1 MNTHDHGPHDDDM
14 PDSLRWSLRGLR
26 RDTLPEND
34 LWPAIAARLAVT
46 AQQAPMPA
54 SAPARPRTTPFHRRP
69 MLLATAASL
78 VVALGIGWQLRP
90 AATTASA
97 TADPTRQLV
106 VREAA
111 AMTIE
116 YDAALR
122 ELQAGRRPV
131 AGQPAL
137 NEIDRSAAQ
146 IRTALARDPDAHFLL
161 ERLHSLY
168 SQRLALTQRLAALS

>member
-1 MNTHDHGPHDDDM
+1 MSTHDHGPHDDDM

-26 RDTLPEND
+26 RDTMPEND

-46 AQQAPMPA
+46 AQQASTPA
-54 SAPARPRTTPFHRRP
+54 SSPARPRTIPFYRRP
-69 MLLATAASL
+69 LLLATAASL

-90 AATTASA
+90 AATTAGA

-106 VREAA
+106 AREAA

-122 ELQAGRRPV
+122 ELQAGRRPL

-137 NEIDRSAAQ
+137 NELDRSAAQ

>member
-1 MNTHDHGPHDDDM
+1 
-14 PDSLRWSLRGLR
+14 
-26 RDTLPEND
+26 
-34 LWPAIAARLAVT
+34 
-46 AQQAPMPA
+46 
-54 SAPARPRTTPFHRRP
+54 

-90 AATTASA
+90 AATTAA
-97 TADPTRQLV
+97 GAGADPTRQLV
-106 VREAA
+106 AREAA

-122 ELQAGRRPV
+122 ELQAGRRPL

-137 NEIDRSAAQ
+137 NELDRSAAQ

-161 ERLHSLY
+161 ERLQSLY
-168 SQRLALTQRLAALS
+168 SQRLALTQRLAALT

>member
-1 MNTHDHGPHDDDM
+1 MNSNKHDPQDDDM

-26 RDTLPEND
+26 RDTMPEND

-46 AQQAPMPA
+46 AQQTPMPA
-54 SAPARPRTTPFHRRP
+54 SLPTRARTMPFYRRP
-69 MLLATAASL
+69 LLLATAASL

-90 AATTASA
+90 AATTAGA
-97 TADPTRQLV
+97 AADPTRQLV
-106 VREAA
+106 AREAA

-122 ELQAGRRPV
+122 ELQAGRRPL

-137 NEIDRSAAQ
+137 KELDRGAAQ
-146 IRTALARDPDAHFLL
+146 VRTALARDPDAHFLL
-161 ERLHSLY
+161 ERLQSLY
-168 SQRLALTQRLAALS
+168 SQRLALTQRLAALT

>member
-1 MNTHDHGPHDDDM
+1 MNSNKHGPQDDDM

-26 RDTLPEND
+26 RDTMPEND

-54 SAPARPRTTPFHRRP
+54 SSPARPRTIPFYRRP
-69 MLLATAASL
+69 LLLATAASL

-90 AATTASA
+90 AATSA
-97 TADPTRQLV
+97 GATIDPTRQLV
-106 VREAA
+106 AREAA

-122 ELQAGRRPV
+122 ELQAGRRPL

-137 NEIDRSAAQ
+137 NELDRSAAQ

-168 SQRLALTQRLAALS
+168 SQRLALTQRLAALT